1 MSTTR
6 RTQTDRTSMC
16 TPPSRENSARARCST
31 SAAGPA
37 RSQRLLALEGV
48 DVTAV
53 DPAAAMLAVAARKSG
68 AERVKWIH
76 GVAADVPPLQVDLV
90 TMTANVAQVFLTDDE
105 WSATLEAAHRRLRP
119 GGHLVFETRRPE
131 RRAWLRWNPKESY
144 QRAEV
149 DGIGVVETWN
159 EVTKVDLPFV
169 TFRGTIVFHRDD
181 ETLVSESVL
190 RFRSIDEVALSL
202 SAAGFGVA
210 EIRDAPDRPGAEFV
224 FLATK
229 T

>member
-1 MSTTR
+1 M
-6 RTQTDRTSMC
+6 
-16 TPPSRENSARARCST
+16 
-31 SAAGPA
+31 
-37 RSQRLLALEGV
+37 
-48 DVTAV
+48 
-53 DPAAAMLAVAARKSG
+53 
-68 AERVKWIH
+68 
-76 GVAADVPPLQVDLV
+76 
-90 TMTANVAQVFLTDDE
+90 
-105 WSATLEAAHRRLRP
+105 
-119 GGHLVFETRRPE
+119 
-131 RRAWLRWNPKESY
+131 
-144 QRAEV
+144 
-149 DGIGVVETWN
+149 VETWN

-202 SAAGFGVA
+202 GVVGFGVA